1 MANRRICIVTGTRAE
16 YGLLYWLMREVQDD
30 PDLELQVIATGMHL
44 SPEFGLTYRDI
55 EDDGFEIDEKVE
67 MLTSSDTPVGIAKS
81 MGLGTIGMADALHRL
96 NPDVLVLLGDRYEIL
111 SVAQAA
117 LVARIPIAHI
127 HGGEVTEGAVD
138 DSIRHAVTKMAHVHF
153 VATEP
158 FQRRVI
164 QLGEH
169 PDRVFNVGAPGLDYL
184 RHLNPM
190 GREELESSLDFELED
205 PTFLITYHPAT
216 LQDRP
221 PEESVEELLDALDQF
236 PNARLIFTR
245 ANADAAGRK
254 INQQIERYVQKES
267 NRAELYSSLGQ
278 RWYLSALHHVD
289 LVLGNSSSGLTEA
302 PAVPVPTVNLGT
314 RQRGR
319 PRAESVIDCR
329 EESDAIANSIRKA
342 RSESFRS
349 IFENATSPYGD
360 GKATPRIRHHLKEI
374 SLKNLTTKSFYD
386 VDVGEPSTASV
397 QEQRT

>member
-16 YGLLYWLMREVQDD
+16 YGLLYWLMREIQGD

-81 MGLGTIGMADALHRL
+81 MGLGTIGFADALSRL
-96 NPDVLVLLGDRYEIL
+96 DPDVLVLLGDRYEIL

-117 LVARIPIAHI
+117 LVDRIPIAHI
-127 HGGEVTEGAVD
+127 HGGEITEGAVD

-153 VATEP
+153 TATEP
-158 FQRRVI
+158 FRRRVI
-164 QLGEH
+164 QLGER
-169 PDRVFNVGAPGLDYL
+169 PERVFNVGAPGLDYL
-184 RHLNPM
+184 RHLDIM
-190 GREELESSLDFELED
+190 GREELESSLDFDLGH

-221 PEESVEELLDALDQF
+221 PEESLRELLDALDQF
-236 PNARLIFTR
+236 PDARLIFTR
-245 ANADAAGRK
+245 ANADAEGRK
-254 INQQIERYVQKES
+254 INQQIEKYVEKES
-267 NRAELYSSLGQ
+267 DRAGLYSSLGQ
-278 RWYLSALHHVD
+278 RRYLSALHHVD

-329 EESDAIANSIRKA
+329 EQADAIAESIREA
-342 RSESFRS
+342 RSESFRNTL
-349 IFENATSPYGD
+349 ENVTSPYGD
-360 GKATPRIRHHLKEI
+360 GKATPRIRRHLKEI
-374 SLKNLTTKSFYD
+374 SLEDLTTKSFYD
-386 VDVGEPSTASV
+386 VNVEELSTASV
-397 QEQRT
+397 QDQHS